1 MAGRKDL
8 EKEVGLGMAD
18 VKEVKLVTD
27 EFKSVWDKQSG
38 LRESQDGGKWP
49 MVSQMIVRQLMKAG
63 MCLFSVF

>member
-18 VKEVKLVTD
+18 VKEVKPVTD

-38 LRESQDGGKWP
+38 LRESQDGGRWP
-49 MVSQMIVRQLMKAG
+49 RVSQMIVRQLMKAG